1 MPGAYIGHGS
11 YVEKAIIGPDAVV
24 ENDCAVLGGAR
35 QAIAVVGH
43 NAVVFSKKANA
54 AHYTA
59 NQVWSKNLTILS
71 S

>member
-1 MPGAYIGHGS
+1 MPGVYIGHGA

-43 NAVVFSKKANA
+43 NAVAFSKKINF

-59 NQVWSKNLTILS
+59 NQV
-71 S
+71 